1 MAYTR
6 RVKEA
11 AIGMML
17 PPNSQSLSQ
26 ISERTKIPEST
37 LKKWREE
44 VRHSGKAAPSGET
57 ATEEW
62 SRRDKRSYVLERM
75 LSSV

>member
-11 AIGMML
+11 AISMML

-26 ISERTKIPEST
+26 ISERTQIPVNAGRFLTMS
-37 LKKWREE
+37 
-44 VRHSGKAAPSGET
+44 A
-57 ATEEW
+57 
-62 SRRDKRSYVLERM
+62 ERF
-75 LSSV
+75 LTI